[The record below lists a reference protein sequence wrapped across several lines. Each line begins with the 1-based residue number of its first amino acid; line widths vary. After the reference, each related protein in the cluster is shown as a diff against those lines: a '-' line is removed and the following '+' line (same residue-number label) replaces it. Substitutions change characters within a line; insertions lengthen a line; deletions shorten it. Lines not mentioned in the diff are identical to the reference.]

1 MTYQH
6 RMTPLPAQYDTAAT
20 EKKWQ
25 RHWLDAKTYAW
36 DENESREHSYVI
48 DTPPPTVSGHLHMGH
63 VFSYTQADFIARY
76 QRMAGKNV
84 FYPMGFDDNGLP
96 TERLVEKT
104 IKKRATD
111 MSREAF
117 IAECMNVSEEARKD
131 FRALFESIALSVDWA
146 QEYHTISE
154 DARRLSQLSFLD
166 LVAKGHVYRAQ
177 RPFYWDPVDQTAIA
191 SAEIVDKEMASFQ
204 NFILFELI
212 DSPPAGGG
220 IEGGGNFLPVMTTRP
235 ELLPACVALFYHP
248 DDARYQHLKNQ
259 HAIVPLFGHRVPILE
274 DDTVEPAKGT
284 GLMMCCTFGDD
295 ADIQKW
301 EKHKLPMRVMLN
313 KYGKMDFA
321 AIHPHPQA
329 GAGPSLSLT
338 EGEGWGEGVAQI
350 LTTLTGK
357 KTTNPDPKNPGARE
371 IIIELL
377 KIPPLTPPQAGG
389 IRGEAQAGGIR
400 GEAQAGGIRGEA
412 QAGVNL
418 SSLPP
423 LAGGEGGG
431 NSSLLVSQKPI
442 THAVK
447 CAERS
452 GAPLEILPTEQWFVR
467 LTDKKEALKAKSA
480 ECNWHPEW
488 MRVRMEQW
496 IDGLN
501 QDWCISRQR
510 YFGVP
515 FPVWY
520 VQESG
525 GRGQVSEIC
534 ATADMLPVNPIT
546 TPPPGFTI
554 VKKAEAASDSSIPSG
569 WIVRD
574 SAGKEY
580 RAWPDMDVMDTWATS
595 SISPQLSAGA
605 IHDEL
610 QDSPPPPPA
619 SGGDKRDDASG
630 GDTEK
635 STGGWGTNMQSGGI
649 GGDSQLTYPPRLRGG
664 AGGKGLFGQHPD
676 TTRNAALMSHAK
688 AMRNEMTA
696 QEWKVWEVLSGKK
709 MEGFKFRRQ
718 QTVGNYIVD
727 FVCMEKKIIVE
738 IDGGQHDEKRKTY
751 DADRTTYLESLGY
764 RVLRFWNNEVTETL
778 EGVHT
783 TILKALKDSPP
794 PPPASGGDKNTH
806 AGANH
811 ASRFSKLF
819 PADLR
824 PQAHEI
830 IRTWAFYTLVKAHL
844 HSDSI
849 PWKNLMISGWCLAE
863 DKSKMSKSKGNIV
876 TPVALIEERG
886 TDAVRYWAATS
897 RLGMDTAFSPD
908 LLKIGRKLVGKL
920 WNATQF
926 AAIHLSKMTQA
937 PTTAATDEAIT
948 EVFDRWILSRLAETV
963 QSATEAFESYEYAVA
978 LDATNIFFWADFCDN
993 YLELIKK
1000 RAYNEDGSF
1009 SPAQQ
1014 QSAIRTLYYCL
1025 DAILTLYAPFVP
1037 HVTEELYAHIFA
1049 DAYAAKGSLH
1059 ARGMWVK
1066 SKDYPVD
1073 VEAIRAGKD
1082 AVLILE
1088 KIRSKKS
1095 DENKSIKYPVQ
1106 QARISTERS
1115 YDIPTRD
1122 RDRIARDLEGAGNLI
1137 SPLVWE
1143 HAQVDGLA
1151 SGGITNAD
1159 ITLAAEADAA

>member
-1 MTYQH
+1 MSYQH
-6 RMTPLPAQYDTAAT
+6 RMTPLPAQYDMAAT

-25 RHWLDAKTYAW
+25 RHWLAAKTYAW
-36 DENESREHSYVI
+36 DENESRENSYVI

-111 MSREAF
+111 MSREDF
-117 IAECMNVSEEARKD
+117 IAECMKVSGEARRD

-146 QEYHTISE
+146 QKYHTISE

-166 LVAKGHVYRAQ
+166 LVQKGQCYRAM

-191 SAEIVDKEMASFQ
+191 SAEIVDKELPSHFCDIAFALAADTASY
-204 NFILFELI
+204 
-212 DSPPAGGG
+212 SPP
-220 IEGGGNFLPVMTTRP
+220 EGESNRSFSDSVGGNGAKDTPHGFASANPAPPQGGSQPLIISTTRP

-248 DDARYQHLKNQ
+248 EDARYQHLKGQ
-259 HAIVPLFGHRVPILE
+259 HAIVPLFGHPVPILE
-274 DDTVEPAKGT
+274 DDTVEPEKGT

-301 EKHKLPMRVMLN
+301 EKHKLPTRVVLN
-313 KYGKMDFA
+313 KYGKMDFSA
-321 AIHPHPQA
+321 MHPHPPA
-329 GAGPSLSLT
+329 GAAPSLSLT

-357 KTTNPDPKNPGARE
+357 KATNPDPKNPGARE
-371 IIIELL
+371 IITQMLADKGLL
-377 KIPPLTPPQAGG
+377 
-389 IRGEAQAGGIR
+389 
-400 GEAQAGGIRGEA
+400 
-412 QAGVNL
+412 
-418 SSLPP
+418 
-423 LAGGEGGG
+423 LAK
-431 NSSLLVSQKPI
+431 KPI
-442 THAVK
+442 THTVK

-452 GAPLEILPTEQWFVR
+452 GAPLEILPSEQWFVR
-467 LTDKKEALKAKSA
+467 VTDKKDALKARSA

-520 VQESG
+520 LQGSG
-525 GRGQVSEIC
+525 VGDQVSEIC

-554 VKKAEAASDSSIPSG
+554 VKKADAAGDSSIPAG

-574 SAGKEY
+574 SVGKEY
-580 RAWPDMDVMDTWATS
+580 RCWPDMDVMDTWATS

-605 IHDEL
+605 IH
-610 QDSPPPPPA
+610 PHPPA
-619 SGGDKRDDASG
+619 
-630 GDTEK
+630 
-635 STGGWGTNMQSGGI
+635 
-649 GGDSQLTYPPRLRGG
+649 G
-664 AGGKGLFGQHPD
+664 AGPSLSLTEGEG
-676 TTRNAALMSHAK
+676 TSAA
-688 AMRNEMTA
+688 R
-696 QEWKVWEVLSGKK
+696 G
-709 MEGFKFRRQ
+709 EGDVPR
-718 QTVGNYIVD
+718 I
-727 FVCMEKKIIVE
+727 
-738 IDGGQHDEKRKTY
+738 
-751 DADRTTYLESLGY
+751 
-764 RVLRFWNNEVTETL
+764 
-778 EGVHT
+778 
-783 TILKALKDSPP
+783 
-794 PPPASGGDKNTH
+794 TH
-806 AGANH
+806 H

-908 LLKIGRKLVGKL
+908 LLKIGKKLVGKL

-926 AAIHLSKMTQA
+926 AAIHLSKMTEA
-937 PTTAATDEAIT
+937 PQTPATDEAIT
-948 EVFDRWILSRLAETV
+948 EPLDRWILSRLAETV
-963 QSATEAFESYEYAVA
+963 AKATEAFDAYEYAVA
-978 LDATNIFFWADFCDN
+978 LDETNRFFWADFCDN

-1000 RAYNEDGSF
+1000 RVYNEDGSF
-1009 SPAQQ
+1009 SAAQQ

-1025 DAILTLYAPFVP
+1025 DAIFKLYAPFVP

-1049 DAYAAKGSLH
+1049 EDYAAKASLH

-1066 SKDYPVD
+1066 PENYPRDLSAEAAGVMAIALL
-1073 VEAIRAGKD
+1073 EAIRKRKSEAG
-1082 AVLILE
+1082 V
-1088 KIRSKKS
+1088 SV
-1095 DENKSIKYPVQ
+1095 KYPVEEFV
-1106 QARISTERS
+1106 IC
-1115 YDIPTRD
+1115 PTPD
-1122 RDRIARDLEGAGNLI
+1122 HQDANDYMMLETIMADVMGAGNVHAFRWQ
-1137 SPLVWE
+1137 SMPL
-1143 HAQVDGLA
+1143 
-1151 SGGITNAD
+1151 AD
-1159 ITLAAEADAA
+1159 ATPSAHPSFMTRITLAAEADAA